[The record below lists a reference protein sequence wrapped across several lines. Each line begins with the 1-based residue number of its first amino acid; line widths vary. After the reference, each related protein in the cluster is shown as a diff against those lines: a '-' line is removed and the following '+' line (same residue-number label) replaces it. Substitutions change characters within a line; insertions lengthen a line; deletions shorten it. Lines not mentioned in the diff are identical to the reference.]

1 MTVGVGTGAIANMG
15 CMAYTLDNHGTGQKP
30 TGAGIEQP
38 HAEAVVAAISRA
50 DSELATKA
58 DLERAVNRML
68 IAQVAIAG
76 LLFTALRL
84 T

>member
-1 MTVGVGTGAIANMG
+1 MG
-15 CMAYTLDNHGTGQKP
+15 CMTRPLDTNEAGQKL
-30 TGAGIEQP
+30 TGAGIED
-38 HAEAVVAAISRA
+38 ARAAAIVAPTSRP

-76 LLFTALRL
+76 LLFAALRL

>member
-1 MTVGVGTGAIANMG
+1 MR
-15 CMAYTLDNHGTGQKP
+15 CMAGVSDTEEGVQEP
-30 TGAGIEQP
+30 TS
-38 HAEAVVAAISRA
+38 AEIQEADSEAIVAAISRA

-58 DLERAVNRML
+58 DFEHAVNRML

-76 LLFTALRL
+76 LLFAALRL

>member
-1 MTVGVGTGAIANMG
+1 MG
-15 CMAYTLDNHGTGQKP
+15 RMAYTLDTHETGQKP
-30 TGAGIEQP
+30 ADAGIEQP
-38 HAEAVVAAISRA
+38 HAETIVAAISRA

-58 DLERAVNRML
+58 DFERAVNRML

-76 LLFTALRL
+76 LLFAALRL